1 MLLDPRSG
9 VAPAIG
15 GSLVSGR
22 LRSPRLS
29 DINGN
34 RHTGTLEALS
44 WCPVV
49 VFSSPV
55 SSLGAVRTACFVA
68 CVRPRLNEVSAS

>member
-15 GSLVSGR
+15 ASLVSER

-34 RHTGTLEALS
+34 RHTGTLKPLS
-44 WCPVV
+44 WRLVI
-49 VFSSPV
+49 VFFSLV
-55 SSLGAVRTACFVA
+55 SSLGAVQNPCFVA
-68 CVRPRLNEVSAS
+68 FLRLQLNELSAP